1 MVCAVASRV
10 TGDRPAG
17 MFELVDQAK
26 ANTEE
31 AHEAVMA
38 DPAFCD
44 FAALQKAEE
53 EREVKCFLPDARMQS
68 E

>member
-10 TGDRPAG
+10 TGDQPAD

-26 ANTEE
+26 ANTGE